1 MMDKKCIRC
10 GSEIPESLLECPS
23 CKAPVNTESV
33 VIELDALPPI
43 LGETL
48 PS

>member
-1 MMDKKCIRC
+1 MDKKCITC
-10 GSEIPESLLECPS
+10 GAEIPEGLSECPS
-23 CKAPVNTESV
+23 CKAPVNAESV